1 MLVWFVA
8 LLFSSFEMTDHG
20 LHINW
25 SRFLLVLRFFRSCS
39 TFLVSC
45 RTRTSSCTYFKYLH
59 VVMDHEK
66 HDHAWSMGL
75 LWSLCLCCCQWRT
88 FELCQH
94 GLLWFMNPSG
104 VSIMVLR
111 VSKRLYVNKI
121 IVGKKLLVLNQK
133 SHWQAQEVQKLLKR
147 KRAKADK
154 KMEVENRKK
163 HRLEEH

>member
-1 MLVWFVA
+1 
-8 LLFSSFEMTDHG
+8 
-20 LHINW
+20 
-25 SRFLLVLRFFRSCS
+25 
-39 TFLVSC
+39 
-45 RTRTSSCTYFKYLH
+45 
-59 VVMDHEK
+59 
-66 HDHAWSMGL
+66 
-75 LWSLCLCCCQWRT
+75 
-88 FELCQH
+88 
-94 GLLWFMNPSG
+94 
-104 VSIMVLR
+104 MVLR